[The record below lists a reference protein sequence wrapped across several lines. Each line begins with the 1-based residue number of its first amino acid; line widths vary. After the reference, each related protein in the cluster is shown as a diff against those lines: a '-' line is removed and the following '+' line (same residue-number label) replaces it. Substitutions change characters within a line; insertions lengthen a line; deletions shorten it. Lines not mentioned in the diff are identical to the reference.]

1 MRLDKFLSAARIFKS
16 RSLAGEAISSSMVFI
31 SNLPAKSSHQAT
43 PGLVIEI
50 DTPRSYRK
58 IEVLS
63 LPPVNMSKKDASS
76 LYRLIE
82 ERIKD

>member
-16 RSLAGEAISSSMVFI
+16 RSLASEAISSSMVFVN
-31 SNLPAKSSHQAT
+31 NLPAKSSREVG
-43 PGLVIEI
+43 PGIFIEI
-50 DTPRSYRK
+50 DTPLYYKK
-58 IEVLS
+58 IEVIS
-63 LPPVNMSKKDASS
+63 LPPKNMSKKEAIT

>member
-16 RSLAGEAISSSMVFI
+16 RSLANEAISSSMVFI
-31 SNLPAKSSHQAT
+31 SNLPAKPSREVA
-43 PGLVIEI
+43 PGLIIEV
-50 DTPRSYRK
+50 DTPRTYKK
-58 IEVLS
+58 IEILTMPS
-63 LPPVNMSKKDASS
+63 GNMSKKDASS

>member
-16 RSLAGEAISSSMVFI
+16 RSLANEAISSSMVFVG
-31 SNLPAKSSHQAT
+31 NLPAKPSREVAS
-43 PGLVIEI
+43 GLVIEI
-50 DTPRSYRK
+50 DTPRVHKK
-58 IEVLS
+58 IEILS
-63 LPPVNMSKKDASS
+63 LPSGNISRKDASS